1 MINFAIFR
9 TEVSKFGGFPGTF
22 GAYFLPSGPRLA
34 AFRRLLLLGKVKGQ
48 IPRGTDERFAVVNGI
63 AIE

>member
-1 MINFAIFR
+1 MINFVIFR
-9 TEVSKFGGFPGTF
+9 TEVSKFGGFPGSF
-22 GAYFLPSGPRLA
+22 GAYFLPGGPRLA

-48 IPRGTDERFAVVNGI
+48 IPRTDERFAVVNGI